1 MLCVFLKYIEYNK
14 PFKTENMMKNLKTT
28 YMGIELDNPIILG
41 ACNMSDNIDDLLKAE
56 ENGVGAIVFKS
67 LFEEQVQLERLQL
80 EEKLTQYDNIHAQM
94 ITTHPRIEFSD
105 TKKHL
110 VHLRKAKER
119 LSVPLIASLN
129 AVHEESWLEYAKE
142 LAQTGVDGLELNL
155 YQSPTDFDKESKEI
169 EDYQMSIVKKIKE
182 TLSLPVSVK
191 LSSEYT
197 NVLSFIKKMDAVGV
211 DGFVLFNAFYQPDIN
226 INSLKHKRGYN
237 LSRKGEYRKTLRYSG
252 ILYGNIN
259 ADVCSSRGIFTG
271 NGVIKHILSGSSCVQ
286 MVSAIYK
293 NGFEQI
299 GVAKKELSDWMEQKE
314 FNSIEEF
321 RGKMAQKNLAPES
334 MVYKRAQYVDLLM
347 RSDNIFGD

>member
-1 MLCVFLKYIEYNK
+1 MKKGITNFKYK
-14 PFKTENMMKNLKTT
+14 QKMKNLKTT

-56 ENGVGAIVFKS
+56 DNGVGAIVFKS

-80 EEKLTQYDNIHAQM
+80 EEKLTEYDNIHAQM
-94 ITTHPRIEFSD
+94 ITTHPNIEFSD

-129 AVHEESWLEYAKE
+129 CVHEESWLDYAQQ
-142 LAQTGVDGLELNL
+142 LAETGVDGLELNL
-155 YQSPTDFDKESKEI
+155 YQTPTDFDKESKAI
-169 EDYQMSIVKKIKE
+169 EDYQINIVKKIKAK
-182 TLSLPVSVK
+182 LSLPVSVK

-197 NVLSFIKKMDAVGV
+197 NVLSLIKKMDAAGV
-211 DGFVLFNAFYQPDIN
+211 DAFVLFNAFFQPDIN

-237 LSRKGEYRKTLRYSG
+237 LSRKGEYKKTLRYAG
-252 ILYGNIN
+252 MLYGNIE

-271 NGVIKHILSGSSCVQ
+271 EEAIKHILSGSVSVQ
-286 MVSAIYK
+286 MVSAVYK
-293 NGFEQI
+293 KGLEQI
-299 GVAKKELSDWMEQKE
+299 AVAKKHLSDWMDEKG
-314 FNSIEEF
+314 FDSIEDF